1 MNQQAYAQ
9 GENSIL
15 QVLEAERAYE
25 QALLGRIRVKTAQ
38 YLDTVRLYVA
48 LGGNSVGVSEQ
59 RVASREEPKT
69 VYQ

>member
-48 LGGNSVGVSEQ
+48 LGGNSVGASEQ
-59 RVASREEPKT
+59 RVASREAPKT
-69 VYQ
+69 